1 MSLLS
6 EQLKMMLR
14 PAGGGVYVISTGL
27 KEQRELQRQ
36 IYRAEQEQDIIK
48 AWHQTIDQ
56 ALDYQSVG
64 SGNRVMLLGV
74 PSDTGA
80 GFTRGANLAP
90 AAIRAYLMRD
100 QPQHPLIGSASLD
113 IGDVRVV
120 PQLLSDE
127 MLSDK
132 QIQATQKVLYG
143 HDYMG
148 SELPVSPLDICHLTL
163 SQFAQE
169 ERKYALTPIVIGGD
183 HSVGWPAFK
192 AAFERWESSGKAR
205 LGLLHF
211 DAHTDLLSERLGV
224 KYCFA
229 TWAWHANQLLGA
241 DGRLVQVGIRASGRD
256 QAYWEKSCNLRQF
269 WSAEVKA
276 RGVIEIAHEIIDRF
290 ESLGVTALYVS
301 NDIDGTD
308 SAYASATGTPEPNGL
323 TPDQVDEITRLV
335 GARFP
340 LIGADLVE
348 VAPPLSS
355 VQGEPEMTLKTT
367 AKYLETLAT
376 LSLSRMPII

>member
-1 MSLLS
+1 MNRLS
-6 EQLKMMLR
+6 ERLHMMLR
-14 PAGGGVYVISTGL
+14 PAGGGVYVVSTGL
-27 KEQRELQRQ
+27 KEQRALQRQ
-36 IYRAEQEQDIIK
+36 IYKADHEHDIIN
-48 AWHQTIDQ
+48 AWQKTIDR
-56 ALDYQSVG
+56 ALNHPQSA
-64 SGNRVMLLGV
+64 SGNRLIVLGV

-90 AAIRAYLMRD
+90 AEIRSYLIH
-100 QPQHPLIGSASLD
+100 QQSHHTLLSSASLD

-127 MLSDK
+127 MLSD
-132 QIQATQKVLYG
+132 QQREATQHVLYG
-143 HDYMG
+143 EGDLG
-148 SELPVSPLDICHLTL
+148 KGLPISPLDICHYVL
-163 SQFAQE
+163 SCFDQE
-169 ERKYALTPIVIGGD
+169 ESSSALTPIVIGGD

-192 AAFERWESSGKAR
+192 AAFDRWEAKGKAK

-211 DAHTDLLSERLGV
+211 DAHTDLLSERLGI

-256 QAYWEKSCNLRQF
+256 RAHWESSCNVRQF
-269 WSAEVKA
+269 WATEVQNK
-276 RGVIEIAHEIIDRF
+276 GSVEVAHEIISRF

-323 TPDQVDEITRLV
+323 TPDHVDEITRIV
-335 GARFP
+335 ATRFP

-348 VAPPLSS
+348 VAPSLSRAL
-355 VQGEPEMTLKTT
+355 GEPENTLKT
-367 AKYLETLAT
+367 AARYLEVLAT
-376 LSLSRMPII
+376 LGVSRMPIR